1 MERLK
6 YRILAYFVLCLKKD
20 EHLKIDDVA
29 VVAFYHA
36 TLTLVTRYCYSM
48 QQFYLLIKLT
58 VLYCIVLS
66 FV

>member
-29 VVAFYHA
+29 GGRCLLPRDTHTGNAILLQYA
-36 TLTLVTRYCYSM
+36 T
-48 QQFYLLIKLT
+48 I
-58 VLYCIVLS
+58 LS
-66 FV
+66 PH